1 MERRRW
7 SADIDRQRGKQND
20 GSSANENRSDRD
32 STYYGAPTDQS
43 MCRTGRTMRTPDEWE
58 DLKKKRP
65 VATKLDDIS
74 ESLGSGGEKGS
85 RRRRDEGHCS
95 TSSESHVRQGGT
107 ERERVRGE
115 ERRHDTYHS
124 RDQHHTSLMYIYYSC
139 GDMDLQKASV
149 RIRTCMLLYESSE
162 HELNSCE

>member
-7 SADIDRQRGKQND
+7 SADIDRQRGKWND

-32 STYYGAPTDQS
+32 STCYGAPTDQS

-65 VATKLDDIS
+65 VATKLDDVS
-74 ESLGSGGEKGS
+74 ESLGYGGVKGS

-95 TSSESHVRQGGT
+95 TSSESHVRQGET
-107 ERERVRGE
+107 ERE
-115 ERRHDTYHS
+115 
-124 RDQHHTSLMYIYYSC
+124 
-139 GDMDLQKASV
+139 SV
-149 RIRTCMLLYESSE
+149 RRREGMKHITLGINSTHHSCTFIIPVVTWTCKKLQLE
-162 HELNSCE
+162 